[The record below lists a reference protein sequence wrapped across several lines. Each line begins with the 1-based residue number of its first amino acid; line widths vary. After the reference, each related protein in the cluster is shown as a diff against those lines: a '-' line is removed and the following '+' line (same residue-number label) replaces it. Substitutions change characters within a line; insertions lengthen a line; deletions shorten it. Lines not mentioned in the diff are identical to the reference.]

1 MVITQ
6 IQHPTRPRQPLH
18 RQTPQP
24 TTLIERRHTLIGR
37 TQRPRPTTHTHHQ
50 QTPEPII
57 NNHPIRHQTLHT
69 HTNTNTTTITINNH
83 LAINTAFIA
92 DDNTRNISTT
102 VNTTSAHPHR
112 TVPDTTSAEAIT
124 NTNTADTRAA
134 RSGILRV
141 IQHSARLLAR
151 ACRRLIA

>member
-18 RQTPQP
+18 RQLPQP

-57 NNHPIRHQTLHT
+57 NNHPIRDQTLHT
-69 HTNTNTTTITINNH
+69 RIGIATTINNH

-92 DDNTRNISTT
+92 DDNTRSIRTA
-102 VNTTSAHPHR
+102 VNTTSAHPYR
-112 TVPDTTSAEAIT
+112 TVPHPTGAEAIT
-124 NTNTADTRAA
+124 NNTAHTSAADTSAA
-134 RSGILRV
+134 RSGILGV
-141 IQHSARLLAR
+141 IQHSA
-151 ACRRLIA
+151 